1 MKFYQRRAVALV
13 VLVLCVLLAGIYG
26 ISKRPAELPAVKF
39 YNWIADEAE
48 LLSPATEEV
57 IASYNTAWN
66 DKYYAVVAV
75 AAVDDIH
82 GWTQEDF
89 VYDLGQKWGLGSNDM
104 LLLIVEGDHYYVG
117 LGDNLLTMTDTQ
129 ESKLR
134 TALEE
139 SYYRGDYDA
148 AVVSFFRQ
156 VDVFYAQMAATSAYQ
171 GPSYEWTGSGANGA
185 GVSLFGVIFVIIL
198 VFLVWAML
206 DKVRYNRYRRRV
218 RVMPGIIYRPI
229 FWGRPRRVVPPVHR
243 PAAAPPPVR
252 PVRPASR
259 PSGGVNYR
267 PAPPRPTSRPTSR
280 PSGGF
285 GGGSRGSGGFGG
297 SRGGMGGG
305 SRGGGFGGGGFGGG
319 RR

>member
-1 MKFYQRRAVALV
+1 MKFYQRRSVALIV
-13 VLVLCVLLAGIYG
+13 MVLCILGAGIYG
-26 ISKRPAELPAVKF
+26 LSKRPAALPEVKF
-39 YNWIADEAE
+39 YNWIADEAD
-48 LLSPATEEV
+48 LLSPATEDL
-57 IASYNTAWN
+57 ISSYNTAWN

-104 LLLIVEGDHYYVG
+104 LLLIVDGDHYYVG
-117 LGDNLLTMTDTQ
+117 LGDNLLSMTDTQ

-139 SYYRGDYDA
+139 SYYQGDYDA

-156 VDVFYAQMAATSAYQ
+156 VDVFYAQMAASSVYQ
-171 GPSYEWTGSGANGA
+171 GPSYEWTGSTADGA
-185 GVSLFGVIFVIIL
+185 GVSVFGVILVIVLMFWI
-198 VFLVWAML
+198 WSML

-218 RVMPGIIYRPI
+218 LVTPGIIYRPI
-229 FWGRPRRVVPPVHR
+229 FWGRPRRVVMPVHR
-243 PAAAPPPVR
+243 PAAPPPPVR
-252 PVRPASR
+252 PGRPVSRPSVSVNHRPTSSRPASR
-259 PSGGVNYR
+259 P
-267 PAPPRPTSRPTSR
+267 TSSR

-285 GGGSRGSGGFGG
+285 
-297 SRGGMGGG
+297 GGG

-319 RR
+319 SRGGGSRGGFGGGRR